1 MPFVLLPR
9 WNACLPG
16 HRAIPPYRSMT
27 YLGLLLQALHLVMF
41 QGHPLLQ
48 LCIHLHVAL
57 GRNLIPLL
65 SYRRFPSGTHK
76 LGFFNQKQSQHKDR
90 LQLHWVVWYCVT
102 LVLTLIILLARF
114 PLSNSIQSMY
124 PLKYVCAEKLKWD
137 SHKKKK
143 EWSREDCVI
152 DDFTVSEVWC
162 NAIFFFHLFE
172 LDLFDVKALWL
183 RGAWSP
189 HKTHVGTGAKKLTI
203 NKYNFF

>member
-1 MPFVLLPR
+1 MESVCKTRMERRYVGQNLWDAFSSSSCRARCKVKANEHPTKQLKNSCLVPFVLLPR
-9 WNACLPG
+9 WNACLPE

-27 YLGLLLQALHLVMF
+27 YLGLLLQALHLVMV

-76 LGFFNQKQSQHKDR
+76 LGLFNQKQSQHKDR

-102 LVLTLIILLARF
+102 LFLTLIILLARF

-124 PLKYVCAEKLKWD
+124 PLKYLCAEKLKWD
-137 SHKKKK
+137 SHTKKKK
-143 EWSREDCVI
+143 NDQERIV
-152 DDFTVSEVWC
+152 
-162 NAIFFFHLFE
+162 
-172 LDLFDVKALWL
+172 
-183 RGAWSP
+183 
-189 HKTHVGTGAKKLTI
+189 
-203 NKYNFF
+203 